1 MIKTKS
7 ALSDNQMVVR
17 AIKDSFIKG
26 YVTTNS

>member
-17 AIKDSFIKG
+17 AIKDSFVKLSQ
-26 YVTTNS
+26 NC